1 MAEGELGLLR
11 SQLKKLEEEVAEL
24 SKEMDVLIAQW
35 NEEKEVL
42 ERVSR
47 TKKELEVQSPCYTLV
62 NAHAVTHTLHMVTDC
77 TPRARQVTA

>member
-1 MAEGELGLLR
+1 MVATKRIEIEALRHEEDKGAGER
-11 SQLKKLEEEVAEL
+11 MKKLEEEVAEL

-47 TKKELEVQSPCYTLV
+47 TKKELEVQ
-62 NAHAVTHTLHMVTDC
+62 
-77 TPRARQVTA
+77 